1 MATELAKAYVQI
13 IPSAKGIK
21 GELEKELGGESA
33 SAGNAAGELFGSNLV
48 GKIKGLIAAA
58 GIGVALKAAVDEGGK
73 LQQSFGGLDTIYGE
87 ASGAAKEYAYA
98 AAQAGISANDY
109 AEQAVSFGASLKQA
123 FAGDTTKAVQAANT
137 AIMDMTDNAAK
148 MGTPIDQIQ
157 HAYQGF
163 AKQNYTMLD
172 NLKLGFGGT
181 KSEME
186 RLLATANEINKGNGI
201 ISDYQIENLGDVYD
215 AIHVIQQDLGLTGV
229 AAMEAS
235 ETFSGSFGAMQAS
248 LSNFLAA
255 LSLGEGVD
263 TALMTLIN
271 STTTFL
277 ANNLI
282 PMIGNVVSSIP
293 TTIGVLLTQG
303 IPAILASFQQI
314 FAQLMTMFGTGSLES
329 AQAAVDGFLAKVP
342 DMITAGGEML
352 LGLIDGIGS
361 QLPGMI
367 TQAAEVINQF
377 LQTVLS
383 RLPEILDSGAKT
395 IEQLSQGML
404 RNVPQ
409 VISAVFQALQ
419 SFLSTILSNL
429 PQIVNSG
436 VNMLNSLAQGI
447 IQNRVAIMNA
457 MRDGIMGLLQTI
469 IDHLPQILEAG
480 VNLIVQ
486 LAAGIIQAV
495 PQAVSACVQLISDI
509 ISAFTS
515 QDWGKIGSDII
526 SGIARGIASGAGRLK
541 EAAVG
546 AAKSAF
552 EGAKSFLGIA
562 SPSKLF
568 RDKIGAM
575 MAEGMV
581 VGFEDRAPEER
592 IANDVR
598 GFANVAPQA
607 TGPNYGGFN
616 VTVYQAPGQ
625 SAEEL
630 VDVIEREL
638 YARIASKKAVFG

>member
-13 IPSAKGIK
+13 VPSAKGIQ
-21 GELEKELGGESA
+21 GALEKELGGETA
-33 SAGNAAGELFGSNLV
+33 GAGKSAGQSFGMNL
-48 GKIKGLIAAA
+48 ISTLKGLIAAA
-58 GIGVALKAAVDEGGK
+58 GIGMALKAAVDEGGK
-73 LQQSFGGLDTIYGE
+73 LQQSFGGLDTIYGD
-87 ASGAAKEYAYA
+87 AAGAAKEYAYA

-148 MGTPIDQIQ
+148 MGTPLDQIQ

-172 NLKLGFGGT
+172 NLKLGYGGT
-181 KSEME
+181 KTEME
-186 RLLATANEINKGNGI
+186 RLLADASELSGVEYD
-201 ISDYQIENLGDVYD
+201 ISNLGDVYD

-229 AAMEAS
+229 AAAEAS
-235 ETFSGSFGAMQAS
+235 ETFTGSFGAMQAS

-255 LSLGEGVD
+255 LSLGQGVD
-263 TALMTLIN
+263 TALMTLIQ

-282 PMIGNVVSSIP
+282 PMIANVVSSIP
-293 TTIGVLLTQG
+293 TTIGVLITQG

-314 FAQLMTMFGTGSLES
+314 FTQLMSMFGTGSLES

-342 DMITAGGEML
+342 DMITAGGQML

-361 QLPGMI
+361 QLPTMI

-377 LQTVLS
+377 LSTILQ

-409 VISAVFQALQ
+409 VIAAVFQALQ
-419 SFLSTILSNL
+419 SFLATILQNL

-436 VNMLNSLAQGI
+436 INMLNSLAQGI

-457 MRDGIMGLLQTI
+457 IREGILGLLQTI

-495 PQAVSACVQLISDI
+495 PTAISSVTSLIGDI
-509 ISAFTS
+509 ISAFAS
-515 QDWGKIGSDII
+515 QDWGKIGLDII
-526 SGIARGIASGAGRLK
+526 AGIARGITSGAGKLK
-541 EAAVG
+541 DAAVN
-546 AAKSAF
+546 AAKSAY

-581 VGFEDRAPEER
+581 LGFEDKAPEQQ
-592 IANDVR
+592 IAQDVR
-598 GFANVAPQA
+598 GLGSITPDTTN
-607 TGPNYGGFN
+607 TSYGGFN
-616 VTVYQAPGQ
+616 ITVYQAPGQ
-625 SAEEL
+625 SADEL
-630 VDVIEREL
+630 VDVIESRIA
-638 YARIASKKAVFG
+638 ARISSKKAVFG

>member
-148 MGTPIDQIQ
+148 MGTPLDQIQ

-172 NLKLGFGGT
+172 NLKLGYGGT
-181 KSEME
+181 KTEME
-186 RLLATANEINKGNGI
+186 RLLADASKLSGVEYD
-201 ISDYQIENLGDVYD
+201 ISNLGDVYD

-263 TALMTLIN
+263 TALMTLIQ

-314 FAQLMTMFGTGSLES
+314 FAQLMAMFGTGSLES

-342 DMITAGGEML
+342 DMITAGGQML

-469 IDHLPQILEAG
+469 VDHLPQILEAG

-509 ISAFTS
+509 ITAFTS

-598 GFANVAPQA
+598 DFANVAPQA